1 MELGDIGLGF
11 VMLTI
16 GLGSASLAALYWQ
29 VGGLTLLSFGLF
41 AFLYGIQALLSSPSV
56 AALVELPSAALLHVV
71 STAYYWLPVPGLI
84 FLEQI
89 LGPGAWPLFRRL
101 WQGWCVL
108 ALACIAH
115 DLAVGPAASAFVYQN
130 VFVVALVLV
139 LLARFAWRG
148 LPRTGGRRVLTI
160 GFTVFML
167 GALHDILTGLVLV
180 PWNLQLGNS
189 GLSIF
194 ILALG
199 YVTSQRFFSVQRE
212 LATMEY
218 ELQTAS
224 SIQSSLLP
232 RGTPP
237 VPGLDIA
244 VRYEPMRSIGG
255 DMYDFVVDGRRL
267 GVLVADVTG
276 HGVPAALIASMA
288 KVAFSSQAPAAAS
301 PGQLIAGMNRALCGQ
316 FRGQFVTATY
326 MHIDPA
332 SRRVR
337 YTNAGHPPPFLW
349 RAATREVAELA
360 GGGVLMGFDSN
371 EAYATGEARIEDGD
385 RLVLY
390 TDGVIEVAD
399 GSGEFF
405 GDDGLK
411 AFVARH
417 EALSAEAFA
426 DALLAHLRKRKS
438 GRREGRG
445 FEDDVTLA
453 VIDVREPGAGAPPP
467 ATGRD

>member
-1 MELGDIGLGF
+1 M
-11 VMLTI
+11 
-16 GLGSASLAALYWQ
+16 
-29 VGGLTLLSFGLF
+29 
-41 AFLYGIQALLSSPSV
+41 

-71 STAYYWLPVPGLI
+71 SMAYYWLPVPGLI

-89 LGPGAWPLFRRL
+89 FGPGTWPPFRRP
-101 WQGWCVL
+101 WQGWCAL
-108 ALACIAH
+108 ALGCMAH
-115 DLAVGPAASAFVYQN
+115 DLAVGPGASTFVYQN
-130 VFVVALVLV
+130 FFVVALVLMI
-139 LLARFAWRG
+139 LARFAWRG
-148 LPRTGGRRVLTI
+148 LPRTRGRRVLTI

-180 PWNLQLGNS
+180 PWNLELGNS

-199 YVTSQRFFSVQRE
+199 YVTSQRFFSVQRK

-224 SIQSSLLP
+224 NIQSSLLP

-255 DMYDFVVDGRRL
+255 DMYDFVVDGRQL

-288 KVAFSSQAPAAAS
+288 KVAFSSQAAAAAS

-332 SRRVR
+332 SQRVR
-337 YTNAGHPPPFLW
+337 YTNAGHPPPLLW
-349 RAATREVAELA
+349 RAATGQASELA
-360 GGGVLMGFDSN
+360 GGGVLMGFDVD
-371 EAYATGEARIEDGD
+371 EAYATGEARIEEGD

-405 GDDGLK
+405 DGDGLQ
-411 AFVARH
+411 AFVESRA
-417 EALSAEAFA
+417 ALSAEEFA
-426 DALLAHLRKRKS
+426 DALLAHLRERIS
-438 GRREGRG
+438 RRGERRG

-453 VIDVREPGAGAPPP
+453 VVDVRARAGRALP
-467 ATGRD
+467 AGSGSD

>member
-16 GLGSASLAALYWQ
+16 GLGSISLAALYWQ
-29 VGGLTLLSFGLF
+29 VGGFTLLSFGLF
-41 AFLYGIQALLSSPSV
+41 ALLYGIQGLLSSPTV
-56 AALVELPSAALLHVV
+56 AALVDLPSAALLHVL
-71 STAYYWLPVPGLI
+71 SMAYYWLPVPGLI

-89 LGPGAWPLFRRL
+89 LESGTWPLFRRL
-101 WQGWCVL
+101 WQGWCAL
-108 ALACIAH
+108 ALACMAH
-115 DLAVGPAASAFVYQN
+115 DLAAGPGASTFVYQN
-130 VFVVALVLV
+130 FFVVALVLV
-139 LLARFAWRG
+139 ILARFAWRG
-148 LPRTGGRRVLTI
+148 LPRTRGRRVLVI

-224 SIQSSLLP
+224 NIQSALLP

-237 VPGLDIA
+237 VAGLDIA

-255 DMYDFVVDGRRL
+255 DMYDFVVDGSQL

-288 KVAFSSQAPAAAS
+288 KVAFSSQAAAAAS
-301 PGQLIAGMNRALCGQ
+301 PGRLIAGMNRALCGQ

-332 SRRVR
+332 AHRVR
-337 YTNAGHPPPFLW
+337 YTNAGHPPPLLW
-349 RAATREVAELA
+349 RKATREAAELA
-360 GGGVLMGFDSN
+360 GGGVLMGFDAD
-371 EAYATGEARIEDGD
+371 EGYATGEARIEDGD

-390 TDGVIEVAD
+390 TDGVLEVAD
-399 GSGEFF
+399 GTGEFF

-411 AFVARH
+411 AFVERH
-417 EALSAEAFA
+417 EALSAEEFA
-426 DALLAHLRKRKS
+426 GALLAHLRERTS
-438 GRREGRG
+438 GRRAGRG
-445 FEDDVTLA
+445 FDDDVTLA
-453 VIDVREPGAGAPPP
+453 VVDVREQAPRARPTAPGS
-467 ATGRD
+467 D

>member
-41 AFLYGIQALLSSPSV
+41 AFLYGIQGLLSSPSV

-71 STAYYWLPVPGLI
+71 SMAYYWLPVPGLI

-89 LGPGAWPLFRRL
+89 FAPGTWPLFRRV

-108 ALACIAH
+108 ALACMAH
-115 DLAVGPAASAFVYQN
+115 DMAVGPGASTFVYQN
-130 VFVVALVLV
+130 FFVVALVL
-139 LLARFAWRG
+139 LILARFAWRG
-148 LPRTGGRRVLTI
+148 LPRTRGRRVLTI

-199 YVTSQRFFSVQRE
+199 YVTSQRFFSTQRE

-224 SIQSSLLP
+224 NIQSALLP

-255 DMYDFVVDGRRL
+255 DMYDFVVDGPRL

-288 KVAFSSQAPAAAS
+288 KVAFSSQAAAAAA
-301 PGQLIAGMNRALCGQ
+301 PGELIAGMNRALCGQ

-332 SRRVR
+332 SQRVR
-337 YTNAGHPPPFLW
+337 YTNAGHPPPLLW
-349 RAATREVAELA
+349 RSATGQAAELA
-360 GGGVLMGFDSN
+360 GGGVLMGFDAD
-371 EAYATGEARIEDGD
+371 EAYATGEARLEDGD

-390 TDGVIEVAD
+390 TDGVLEVAD
-399 GSGEFF
+399 GSGRFF
-405 GDDGLK
+405 DRDGLQ
-411 AFVARH
+411 AFVESRA
-417 EALSAEAFA
+417 ALPAEAFA
-426 DALLAHLRKRKS
+426 DALLAHLRERIS
-438 GRREGRG
+438 RRRERRG

-453 VIDVREPGAGAPPP
+453 VVDVRARAGRAVP
-467 ATGRD
+467 AASGSD

>member
-1 MELGDIGLGF
+1 ME
-11 VMLTI
+11 
-16 GLGSASLAALYWQ
+16 
-29 VGGLTLLSFGLF
+29 
-41 AFLYGIQALLSSPSV
+41 P
-56 AALVELPSAALLHVV
+56 
-71 STAYYWLPVPGLI
+71 
-84 FLEQI
+84 
-89 LGPGAWPLFRRL
+89 
-101 WQGWCVL
+101 
-108 ALACIAH
+108 
-115 DLAVGPAASAFVYQN
+115 PA
-130 VFVVALVLV
+130 
-139 LLARFAWRG
+139 G
-148 LPRTGGRRVLTI
+148 
-160 GFTVFML
+160 
-167 GALHDILTGLVLV
+167 
-180 PWNLQLGNS
+180 QL

-199 YVTSQRFFSVQRE
+199 YVTSQQFFSAQRE

-224 SIQSSLLP
+224 TIQSSLLP

-255 DMYDFVVDGRRL
+255 DMYDFVVDGRQL

-288 KVAFSSQAPAAAS
+288 KVAFSSQTAAAAT
-301 PGQLIAGMNRALCGQ
+301 PGRLIGGMNRALCGQ

-332 SRRVR
+332 SHRVR

-349 RAATREVAELA
+349 RAATRQAAELA

-371 EAYATGEARIEDGD
+371 EAYTTGEARIEDGD

-390 TDGVIEVAD
+390 TDGVIEVAN

-405 GDDGLK
+405 DGDGLK
-411 AFVARH
+411 AFVESH
-417 EALSAEAFA
+417 EALSAEEFA
-426 DALLAHLRKRKS
+426 DALLAHLRERIEPP
-438 GRREGRG
+438 RREGRG

-453 VIDVREPGAGAPPP
+453 VVDIREQAARASPAASWRTIDPGRLLGHP
-467 ATGRD
+467 

>member
-29 VGGLTLLSFGLF
+29 VGGLSLLSFGLF

-56 AALVELPSAALLHVV
+56 AARVDLPSTVLLHVV
-71 STAYYWLPVPGLI
+71 SMAYYWLPVPGLI

-89 LGPGAWPLFRRL
+89 LESGAWPLFRRL
-101 WQGWCVL
+101 WQGWCVV
-108 ALACIAH
+108 ALACMAY
-115 DLAVGPAASAFVYQN
+115 DLAAGPAASAFIYQT
-130 VFVVALVLV
+130 FIIALMVVI
-139 LLARFAWRG
+139 LARFAWLG
-148 LPRTGGRRVLTI
+148 VPRTRERRGLTI
-160 GFTVFML
+160 GFSVLML
-167 GALHDILTGLVLV
+167 ASLHDILTGLVGA

-199 YVTSQRFFSVQRE
+199 YVTSQRFFSTQRE

-224 SIQSSLLP
+224 NIQSALLP

-255 DMYDFVVDGRRL
+255 DMYDFVVDGRQL

-288 KVAFSSQAPAAAS
+288 KVAFSSQAAAAAS
-301 PGQLIAGMNRALCGQ
+301 PGRLVAGMNRALCGQ

-332 SRRVR
+332 SRLVR

-371 EAYATGEARIEDGD
+371 ETYTTGAARIEDGD

-411 AFVARH
+411 AFVESRS
-417 EALSAEAFA
+417 ALPAEAFA
-426 DALLAHLRKRKS
+426 DALLAHLRERKS

-453 VIDVREPGAGAPPP
+453 VIDVRDPGAGAPPP
-467 ATGRD
+467 ASGND